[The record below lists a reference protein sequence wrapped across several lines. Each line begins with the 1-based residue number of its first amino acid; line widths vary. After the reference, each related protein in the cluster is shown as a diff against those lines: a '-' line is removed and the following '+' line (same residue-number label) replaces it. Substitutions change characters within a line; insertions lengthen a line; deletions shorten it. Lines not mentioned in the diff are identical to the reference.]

1 MRERKDKEKRQKKE
15 RKKIN
20 KKKFFI
26 TLAIFFAIG
35 TIVTVTALYFVE
47 RYIISLS
54 GVDVNEGKNQ
64 DKDKSTKTINISRNA
79 QDIQYSYD
87 NKYYAY
93 LFESK
98 LYIGS
103 LDNGNILDTIE
114 EDKPICY
121 FDLLYDKNL
130 ILYFTKVDNGTSATL
145 QLKTYDIGTK
155 RKIEYNTFTVKNFS
169 KIKNMDMSPVINMI
183 YINVEQK
190 TGNSTNNIIYKINLF
205 NTMSQIKSGLIID
218 RMIMLQNT
226 DRVYY
231 EDSNSNIYYSNT
243 KLGIFKEKVNMIGI
257 DTDDVLYFIAQDNSK
272 VYKVKDNKITDTIE
286 LKDKDVKTTY
296 HNNQRVFLIYSSYVI
311 EISADEPQKE
321 VGKIPDNVTFE
332 AIKLDKMYVRV
343 DEDTIKQISLNL
355 KDIEYDSQ
363 DIVDGQEKTSTTTN
377 NNTTNNKTEEKKV
390 EEKQEEVKNNTYT
403 VPNVMGN
410 TYSATYGEFTLV
422 KTEVDSDKPAGTIIS
437 QSPSAGSVTTDKKI
451 YVNVSSG
458 S

>member
-1 MRERKDKEKRQKKE
+1 MREKKLKEKKE

-20 KKKFFI
+20 KKKLFI
-26 TLAIFFAIG
+26 NLAIYWAIG
-35 TIVTVTALYFVE
+35 TIVTVVALYLVE

-54 GVDVNEGKNQ
+54 GTDVNENKKENKEKGV
-64 DKDKSTKTINISRNA
+64 KTINISKNA

-87 NKYYAY
+87 NKYYTY
-93 LFESK
+93 LFDSK
-98 LYIGS
+98 VYIGS
-103 LDNGNILDTIE
+103 LESGEIIDTIE

-130 ILYFTKVDNGTSATL
+130 ILYFTKTDNGTSATL
-145 QLKTYDIGTK
+145 KLTTYDIGTK

-205 NTMSQIKSGLIID
+205 NTMSQIKSGLIVD
-218 RMIMLQNT
+218 RMIMLQQT

-231 EDSNSNIYYSNT
+231 EDSNSNIYYSNL

-286 LKDKDVKTTY
+286 LKDKDVKSTY
-296 HNNQRVFLIYSSYVI
+296 YNNERVFIIYSDYVI
-311 EISADEPQKE
+311 EVSSDSPLEN
-321 VGKIPDNVTFE
+321 VGKIPSDVTFE
-332 AIKLDKMYVRV
+332 AIKSDKMYVRV
-343 DEDTIKQISLNL
+343 DDDTIKQITLNL

-363 DIVDGQEKTSTTTN
+363 DIVDGQEKTTTN
-377 NNTTNNKTEEKKV
+377 TNTTITKTNKKETTKKTEEKKTDTK
-390 EEKQEEVKNNTYT
+390 EEQKNNDVKKEETE
-403 VPNVMGN
+403 N
-410 TYSATYGEFTLV
+410 TKPSTGG
-422 KTEVDSDKPAGTIIS
+422 DS
-437 QSPSAGSVTTDKKI
+437 
-451 YVNVSSG
+451 
-458 S
+458 

>member
-1 MRERKDKEKRQKKE
+1 MREKKLKEKKE

-20 KKKFFI
+20 KKKLFI
-26 TLAIFFAIG
+26 NLAIYWAIG
-35 TIVTVTALYFVE
+35 TIVTVVALYLVE

-54 GVDVNEGKNQ
+54 GTDVNENKKENKEKGV
-64 DKDKSTKTINISRNA
+64 KTINISKNA

-87 NKYYAY
+87 NKYYTY
-93 LFESK
+93 LFDSK
-98 LYIGS
+98 VYIGS
-103 LDNGNILDTIE
+103 LESGEIIDTIE

-130 ILYFTKVDNGTSATL
+130 ILYFTKTDNGTSATL
-145 QLKTYDIGTK
+145 KLTTYDIGTK

-205 NTMSQIKSGLIID
+205 NTMSQIKSGLIVD
-218 RMIMLQNT
+218 RMIMLQQT

-231 EDSNSNIYYSNT
+231 EDSNSNIYYSNL

-286 LKDKDVKTTY
+286 LKDKDVKSTY
-296 HNNQRVFLIYSSYVI
+296 YNNERVFIIYSDYVI
-311 EISADEPQKE
+311 EVSSDSPLEN
-321 VGKIPDNVTFE
+321 VGKIPSDVTFE
-332 AIKLDKMYVRV
+332 AIKSDKMYVRV
-343 DEDTIKQISLNL
+343 DDDTIKQITLNL

-363 DIVDGQEKTSTTTN
+363 DIVDGQEKTTTN
-377 NNTTNNKTEEKKV
+377 TNTTITNTNKKETTKKTEEKKTETK
-390 EEKQEEVKNNTYT
+390 EEQKNNDVKKEETE
-403 VPNVMGN
+403 N
-410 TYSATYGEFTLV
+410 TKPSTGG
-422 KTEVDSDKPAGTIIS
+422 DS
-437 QSPSAGSVTTDKKI
+437 
-451 YVNVSSG
+451 
-458 S
+458 